1 MSPQPL
7 QLSCSAGCHGALGGA
22 ASSVPSRPLPFK
34 LSPRFNGTPWPWLKG
49 LKSGIKAA
57 WARLLPDG
65 TCRKAGAVPQA
76 QQQLPWK
83 GRRDPPQA
91 VCMDTCVCVHMQ
103 GGLQVCVHTLLG
115 M

>member
-34 LSPRFNGTPWPWLKG
+34 LSPRFNGTPWPRLKG

-57 WARLLPDG
+57 RARLLPDG
-65 TCRKAGAVPQA
+65 TCRKAGAVP
-76 QQQLPWK
+76 
-83 GRRDPPQA
+83 
-91 VCMDTCVCVHMQ
+91 
-103 GGLQVCVHTLLG
+103 
-115 M
+115 